1 MMNIRPLSITGLVIF
16 FMGLITLNPEIY
28 LSGFMV
34 LLASVSMQMKQFEA
48 QRQEMGITF
57 TNTIPMVDAPI
68 QNETPAEFYA
78 W

>member
-1 MMNIRPLSITGLVIF
+1 MNNIRPMSITGLVIF

-34 LLASVSMQMKQFEA
+34 LLVSVSMQMKQFEI
-48 QRQEMGITF
+48 QRQEDSGMPVPVTVPL
-57 TNTIPMVDAPI
+57 TLNQTPI
-68 QNETPAEFYA
+68 EFSS

>member
-1 MMNIRPLSITGLVIF
+1 MNNIRPMSITGLVIF

-34 LLASVSMQMKQFEA
+34 LLVSVSMQMKQFEI
-48 QRQEMGITF
+48 QRQEEIGIPA
-57 TNTIPMVDAPI
+57 PMATT
-68 QNETPAEFYA
+68 QNQTPVEFYS

>member
-1 MMNIRPLSITGLVIF
+1 MNNIRPMSITGLVIF

-34 LLASVSMQMKQFEA
+34 LLVSVSMQMKQFEI
-48 QRQEMGITF
+48 QRQEDSGMPVHVPVTVPL
-57 TNTIPMVDAPI
+57 TLNQTPI
-68 QNETPAEFYA
+68 EFSS